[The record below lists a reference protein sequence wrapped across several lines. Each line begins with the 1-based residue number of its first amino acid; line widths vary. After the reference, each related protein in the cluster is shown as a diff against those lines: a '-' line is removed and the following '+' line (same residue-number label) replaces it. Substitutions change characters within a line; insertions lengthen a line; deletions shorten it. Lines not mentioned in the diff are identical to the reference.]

1 MPVEKTARVLLQYGL
16 YIEIEQADNIKRNI
30 ERRRRS
36 ILQNNVII
44 HIINSDDW
52 LEGKLTG
59 SRQKWRPFLRR
70 YNIFC
75 SFIVYIHNSKLKL
88 QKR

>member
-1 MPVEKTARVLLQYGL
+1 MPEEKTARVLLQYGL

-52 LEGKLTG
+52 LDIINTKMETRFKEK
-59 SRQKWRPFLRR
+59 QYFLFL
-70 YNIFC
+70 YSI
-75 SFIVYIHNSKLKL
+75 YTQL
-88 QKR
+88 